1 MAENAA
7 VTSEGYFVGRVV
19 RAGENYAWVELV
31 TSSSFLLAAVVD
43 QTRDLGVVNGDGAG
57 RLNLLYIPE
66 ERRLSRGMTVSTS
79 LMNDLIPPG
88 LPIGTIIGADKNKE
102 GYTEMKLSAGAH
114 LTQLYNVEVFT
125 GKGGEG
131 EMTLLFVVWLLQ
143 DFAQLLLMGICIVPD
158 VFLMTALFMA
168 LLPGVSGERQTKL
181 VWAAFVGGCSGTC
194 AGPTSRGSRLRSAE
208 ASSALYASCGTR
220 RRRRDARREHSPSS
234 PSSRTCSIP

>member
-1 MAENAA
+1 MPAAPRESYVRAVVTLRYPQDWWQEFRIDKGTRNGVAENAA

-88 LPIGTIIGADKNKE
+88 LPIGTIIGVDKNKE

-125 GKGGEG
+125 GKG
-131 EMTLLFVVWLLQ
+131 
-143 DFAQLLLMGICIVPD
+143 AK
-158 VFLMTALFMA
+158 A
-168 LLPGVSGERQTKL
+168 K
-181 VWAAFVGGCSGTC
+181 
-194 AGPTSRGSRLRSAE
+194 
-208 ASSALYASCGTR
+208 
-220 RRRRDARREHSPSS
+220 
-234 PSSRTCSIP
+234 